1 MLAVG
6 QIDCQYRMR
15 QLKPE
20 VVQERKRH
28 LLQWIVHYFIKTSK
42 PVSSQLIAEEAG
54 LDLSSA
60 SIRSIL
66 QELENDGFLHQ
77 AHTSAGREPTDKGYR
92 FFVDY
97 LSGVQLLAA
106 SEKTSIEEQYKSR
119 IEELDTLLSETSRL
133 LSRVSHG
140 AGIVLSPHM
149 GKQTIKRLELLP
161 LGGRNVLGVLI
172 TDSGL
177 VRHWPIQLGFAPSA
191 RQVNMLNRF
200 LNENIRGVGVDKA
213 QSMVMTK
220 LAQMEREFAE
230 LAGLAGEL
238 LTEVGRV
245 ASPEAI
251 YVEGADNIL
260 SQADQF
266 GDLKTV
272 QSLMR
277 VIGEKD
283 RLAVMLEKELDEDDA
298 NVPSRVRVRIGAESG
313 LPELKNASVITHV
326 YRHGDRVLGVL
337 GVIGSKRME
346 YSRMIGLVDFVG
358 RLVETRLKE
367 WDVETHGLEGGK

>member
-1 MLAVG
+1 
-6 QIDCQYRMR
+6 MR

-28 LLQWIVHYFIKTSK
+28 LLQWIVHYYIKTSR
-42 PVSSQLIAEEAG
+42 PVSSSLIAEEAG

-60 SIRSIL
+60 TIRGIL

-97 LSGVQLLAA
+97 LSDVQRLA
-106 SEKTSIEEQYKSR
+106 SNEKQNIEEQYKSR

-133 LSRVSHG
+133 LSRVSHS

-149 GKQTIKRLELLP
+149 QRQSIKRLELIP
-161 LGGRNVLGVLI
+161 LGGRNVLGVLV

-177 VRHWPIQLGFAPSA
+177 VRHWPIALAFAPSA
-191 RQVNMLNRF
+191 RQVNVLNRF
-200 LNENIRGVGVDKA
+200 LNEHVRGCSVDAA
-213 QSMVMTK
+213 QKTVMAK
-220 LAQMEREFAE
+220 LSQMEREFQE
-230 LAGLAGEL
+230 LTSLAGEL

-245 ASPEAI
+245 VSPESL
-251 YVEGADNIL
+251 YVDGADNIL
-260 SQADQF
+260 SNADQF

-277 VIGEKD
+277 VIGEKS
-283 RLAVMLEKELDEDDA
+283 RLAGLLEDELKEPQERGKI
-298 NVPSRVRVRIGAESG
+298 SRVRVRIGVESG
-313 LPELKNASVITHV
+313 VPELKSASLVTHV
-326 YRHGDRVLGVL
+326 YRHGDQVLGVL
-337 GVIGSKRME
+337 GVLGSKRME
-346 YSRMIGLVDFVG
+346 YSKVMGLVDYVG
-358 RLVETRLKE
+358 RLVEARLRE
-367 WDVETHGLEGGK
+367 WDLEEGL

>member
-1 MLAVG
+1 
-6 QIDCQYRMR
+6 MR
-15 QLKPE
+15 QLKPA

-42 PVSSQLIAEEAG
+42 PVSSSLIAEEAG

-97 LSGVQLLAA
+97 LTGVQRLAA
-106 SEKTSIEEQYKSR
+106 SEKEKIEEQYQNR

-140 AGIVLSPHM
+140 AGIVLSPQM
-149 GKQTIKRLELLP
+149 RSQSIKRLELLP
-161 LGGRNVLGVLI
+161 VGGRNVLGVLI
-172 TDSGL
+172 TDSGM
-177 VRHWPIQLGFAPSA
+177 VRHWPIQLAFAPTA
-191 RQVNMLNRF
+191 RQINTLNRF
-200 LNENIRGVGVDKA
+200 LNENIRGCSVDKA
-213 QSMVMTK
+213 QNMVLTK
-220 LAQMEREFAE
+220 LSQMEREFSE
-230 LAGLAGEL
+230 LTSLAGEL

-245 ASPEAI
+245 VSPESI
-251 YVEGADNIL
+251 YVEGAGNIL

-283 RLAVMLEKELDEDDA
+283 RLAVLLEKELEDNDA
-298 NVPSRVRVRIGAESG
+298 SLPARVRVRIGTESG
-313 LPELKNASVITHV
+313 MPELQSASLVTHV

-346 YSRMIGLVDFVG
+346 YSRMMGLVDFVG
-358 RLVETRLKE
+358 RLVEARLKE
-367 WDVETHGLEGGK
+367 WDLEGGSR

>member
-1 MLAVG
+1 
-6 QIDCQYRMR
+6 MR

-97 LSGVQLLAA
+97 LSGVQRLAA
-106 SEKTSIEEQYKSR
+106 SEKESIEEQYKSR

-133 LSRVSHG
+133 LSRVSQG
-140 AGIVLSPHM
+140 AGMVLSPHM
-149 GKQTIKRLELLP
+149 GRQSIKRLELLP

-177 VRHWPIQLGFAPSA
+177 IRHWPIQLAFAPSA

-200 LNENIRGVGVDKA
+200 LNENIRGVSVDKA
-213 QSMVMTK
+213 QQMVMTK
-220 LAQMEREFAE
+220 LSQMEREFAE
-230 LAGLAGEL
+230 LTSLAGEL

-245 ASPEAI
+245 ASPESI

-283 RLAVMLEKELDEDDA
+283 RLAVMLEKELKDDPTA
-298 NVPSRVRVRIGAESG
+298 TRVRVRIGAESG

-358 RLVETRLKE
+358 RLVEARLNE
-367 WDVETHGLEGGK
+367 WDNQGQLEVGK

>member
-1 MLAVG
+1 
-6 QIDCQYRMR
+6 MR

-28 LLQWIVHYFIKTSK
+28 LLQWIVHYYIKTSR

-60 SIRSIL
+60 TIRSIL

-97 LSGVQLLAA
+97 LSDVQRLA
-106 SEKTSIEEQYKSR
+106 SGEKQNIEEQYKSR

-133 LSRVSHG
+133 LSRVSHS

-149 GKQTIKRLELLP
+149 QRQAIKRLELIP
-161 LGGRNVLGVLI
+161 LSGRNVLGVLV

-177 VRHWPIQLGFAPSA
+177 VRHWPIALAFAPSA
-191 RQVNMLNRF
+191 RQVNVLNRF
-200 LNENIRGVGVDKA
+200 LNEHVRGCSVDEA
-213 QSMVMTK
+213 QKTVMSK
-220 LAQMEREFAE
+220 LSQMEREFQE
-230 LAGLAGEL
+230 LTSLAGEL

-245 ASPEAI
+245 VSPDSL
-251 YVEGADNIL
+251 YVDGADNIL
-260 SQADQF
+260 NNADQF

-272 QSLMR
+272 QSLMK
-277 VIGEKD
+277 VIGDKS
-283 RLAVMLEKELDEDDA
+283 RLAGLLEDELKQPQVA
-298 NVPSRVRVRIGAESG
+298 GKISRVRVRIGAESG
-313 LPELKNASVITHV
+313 VAELQSASLVTHV
-326 YRHGDRVLGVL
+326 YRHGDQVLGVL
-337 GVIGSKRME
+337 GVLGSKRME
-346 YSRMIGLVDFVG
+346 YSKMMGLVDYVG
-358 RLVETRLKE
+358 SLVEARLRE
-367 WDVETHGLEGGK
+367 WDLEEGR

>member
-1 MLAVG
+1 
-6 QIDCQYRMR
+6 MR

-42 PVSSQLIAEEAG
+42 PVSSALIAEEAG

-60 SIRSIL
+60 SIRNIL
-66 QELENDGFLHQ
+66 QELENEGYLHQ

-97 LSGVQLLAA
+97 LSGVQRLAA
-106 SEKTSIEEQYKSR
+106 SEKESIEVQYKSR

-133 LSRVSHG
+133 LSRVSQG
-140 AGIVLSPHM
+140 AGIVLSPQM
-149 GKQTIKRLELLP
+149 GRQSIKRLELLP
-161 LGGRNVLGVLI
+161 LGGRNLLGVLI
-172 TDSGL
+172 TDSGM
-177 VRHWPIQLGFAPSA
+177 VRHWPIQLGYAPSA
-191 RQVNMLNRF
+191 TQVNRINRF

-213 QSMVMTK
+213 EALVMAK
-220 LAQMEREFAE
+220 LSQMEREFSE
-230 LAGLAGEL
+230 LASLAHEL

-245 ASPEAI
+245 ASPESI

-260 SQADQF
+260 SQAEQF

-283 RLAVMLEKELDEDDA
+283 RLAVMLEKELEEDD
-298 NVPSRVRVRIGAESG
+298 VLSPKRVRVRIGAESG
-313 LPELKNASVITHV
+313 LPELASASVITHV

-346 YSRMIGLVDFVG
+346 YSRMMGLVDFVG
-358 RLVETRLKE
+358 RLVETRLNE
-367 WDVETHGLEGGK
+367 WDIETKGLEGRK

>member
-1 MLAVG
+1 
-6 QIDCQYRMR
+6 MR

-97 LSGVQLLAA
+97 LSGVQRLAA
-106 SEKTSIEEQYKSR
+106 SEKESIEEQYKSR

-140 AGIVLSPHM
+140 AGIVLSPQM
-149 GKQTIKRLELLP
+149 GRQSIKRLELLP

-177 VRHWPIQLGFAPSA
+177 VRHWPIQLAFAPSA
-191 RQVNMLNRF
+191 RQVNLLNRF
-200 LNENIRGVGVDKA
+200 LNENIRGVSVDKA
-213 QSMVMTK
+213 ENMVMAK
-220 LAQMEREFAE
+220 LSQMEREFSE
-230 LAGLAGEL
+230 LTSLAGEL
-238 LTEVGRV
+238 LIEVGRV
-245 ASPEAI
+245 SSPESI

-283 RLAVMLEKELDEDDA
+283 RLAVMLEKELKDDA
-298 NVPSRVRVRIGAESG
+298 PTSARVRVRIGAESG

-358 RLVETRLKE
+358 RLVEARLNE
-367 WDVETHGLEGGK
+367 WDAVTGLEGSK

>member
-1 MLAVG
+1 
-6 QIDCQYRMR
+6 MR

-54 LDLSSA
+54 LELSSA

-97 LSGVQLLAA
+97 LSGVQRLAA
-106 SEKTSIEEQYKSR
+106 SEKESIEEQYKSR

-133 LSRVSHG
+133 LSRVSQG

-149 GKQTIKRLELLP
+149 GRQSIKRLELLP

-177 VRHWPIQLGFAPSA
+177 IRHWPIQLAFAPSA

-200 LNENIRGVGVDKA
+200 LNENIRGVSVDKA
-213 QSMVMTK
+213 QQMVMTK
-220 LAQMEREFAE
+220 LGQMEREFAE
-230 LAGLAGEL
+230 LTSLAGEL

-245 ASPEAI
+245 ASPESI

-260 SQADQF
+260 TQADQF

-277 VIGEKD
+277 VMGEKD
-283 RLAVMLEKELDEDDA
+283 RLAVMLEKELKEDPTA
-298 NVPSRVRVRIGAESG
+298 NRVRVRIGAESG
-313 LPELKNASVITHV
+313 LPELANASVITHV

-358 RLVETRLKE
+358 RLVEARLNE
-367 WDVETHGLEGGK
+367 WDNQAQIGGGK

>member
-1 MLAVG
+1 
-6 QIDCQYRMR
+6 MR

-42 PVSSQLIAEEAG
+42 PVSSALIAAEAG

-66 QELENDGFLHQ
+66 QELENEGFLHQ

-97 LSGVQLLAA
+97 LSGVQRLAA
-106 SEKTSIEEQYKSR
+106 AEKERIEEQYKSR

-140 AGIVLSPHM
+140 AGIVLSPQM
-149 GKQTIKRLELLP
+149 GRQAIKRLELLP

-177 VRHWPIQLGFAPSA
+177 VRHWPIQLAFAPSA

-200 LNENIRGVGVDKA
+200 LNDNIRGVNVDKA
-213 QSMVMTK
+213 ESMVHGK

-230 LAGLAGEL
+230 LTSLAGEL

-245 ASPEAI
+245 ASPESI

-260 SQADQF
+260 SQAEQF

-283 RLAVMLEKELDEDDA
+283 RLALMLERELEDEVA
-298 NVPSRVRVRIGAESG
+298 SPARVRVRIGAESG
-313 LPELKNASVITHV
+313 LPELRNASVITHV

-346 YSRMIGLVDFVG
+346 YSRMMGLVDYVG
-358 RLVETRLKE
+358 GLVEARLNE
-367 WDVETHGLEGGK
+367 WDIETKGLEGRK

>member
-1 MLAVG
+1 
-6 QIDCQYRMR
+6 MR

-42 PVSSQLIAEEAG
+42 PVSSQLIAAEAG

-60 SIRSIL
+60 TIRSIL

-97 LSGVQLLAA
+97 LSGVQRLAA
-106 SEKTSIEEQYKSR
+106 AEKTSIEEQYHSR

-149 GKQTIKRLELLP
+149 GRQSIKRLELLP

-177 VRHWPIQLGFAPSA
+177 VRHWPIQLAFAPSA
-191 RQVNMLNRF
+191 RQVQMLNRF
-200 LNENIRGVGVDKA
+200 FNENMRGVGVDKA
-213 QSMVMTK
+213 QSMVMAK
-220 LAQMEREFAE
+220 LAQMEREFSE
-230 LAGLAGEL
+230 LAALAGEL

-245 ASPEAI
+245 ASPESI

-260 SQADQF
+260 SRAEQF

-283 RLAVMLEKELDEDDA
+283 RLADMLEKELEDDA
-298 NVPSRVRVRIGAESG
+298 ASPARVRVRIGAESG
-313 LPELKNASVITHV
+313 LPELRNASVITHV

-358 RLVETRLKE
+358 RLVEARLNE
-367 WDVETHGLEGGK
+367 WDVETHALGNDR

>member
-1 MLAVG
+1 
-6 QIDCQYRMR
+6 MR

-42 PVSSQLIAEEAG
+42 PVSSSLIAEEAG

-66 QELENDGFLHQ
+66 QELENEGFLHQ

-97 LSGVQLLAA
+97 LSGVQRLAA
-106 SEKTSIEEQYKSR
+106 AEKESIEEQYKSR

-149 GKQTIKRLELLP
+149 GKQAIKRLELLP

-177 VRHWPIQLGFAPSA
+177 VRHWPIQLAFAPSA

-200 LNENIRGVGVDKA
+200 LNENIRGVNVDKA
-213 QSMVMTK
+213 QSMVLNK
-220 LAQMEREFAE
+220 LTQMEREFAE
-230 LAGLAGEL
+230 LTSLAHEL

-245 ASPEAI
+245 ASPESI

-260 SQADQF
+260 SRAEQF

-283 RLAVMLEKELDEDDA
+283 RLALMLERELEDDA
-298 NVPSRVRVRIGAESG
+298 AKPARVRVRIGAESG
-313 LPELKNASVITHV
+313 LPELRNASVITHV
-326 YRHGDRVLGVL
+326 YRHGDQVLGVL

-346 YSRMIGLVDFVG
+346 YSRMMGLVDYVG
-358 RLVETRLKE
+358 RLVEARLNE
-367 WDVETHGLEGGK
+367 WDFETKGLEGRK

>member
-1 MLAVG
+1 
-6 QIDCQYRMR
+6 MR

-97 LSGVQLLAA
+97 LSGVQRLAA
-106 SEKTSIEEQYKSR
+106 SEKESIEEQYKSR

-133 LSRVSHG
+133 LSRVSQG
-140 AGIVLSPHM
+140 AGMVLSPHM
-149 GKQTIKRLELLP
+149 GRQLIKRLELLP

-177 VRHWPIQLGFAPSA
+177 IRHWPIQLAFPPSA
-191 RQVNMLNRF
+191 AQVNRINRF
-200 LNENIRGVGVDKA
+200 LNENIRGVPVDKA
-213 QSMVMTK
+213 QQMVMTK
-220 LAQMEREFAE
+220 LSQMEREFAE
-230 LAGLAGEL
+230 LTSLAGEL

-245 ASPEAI
+245 ASPESI

-283 RLAVMLEKELDEDDA
+283 RLAGMLEKELKDDPTA
-298 NVPSRVRVRIGAESG
+298 TRVRVRIGAESG
-313 LPELKNASVITHV
+313 LPELANASVITHV

-358 RLVETRLKE
+358 RLVEARLNE
-367 WDVETHGLEGGK
+367 WDNQTHALGGGK